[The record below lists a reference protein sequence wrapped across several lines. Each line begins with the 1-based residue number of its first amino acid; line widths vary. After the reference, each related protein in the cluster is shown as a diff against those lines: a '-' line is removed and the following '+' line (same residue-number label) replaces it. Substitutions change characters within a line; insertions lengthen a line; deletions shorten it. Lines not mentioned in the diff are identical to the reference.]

1 MPTSVSAAR
10 PASEAEAM
18 DTGSETGSA
27 GGGANGGQGGGG
39 EFDVVLKRESG
50 EGGALGL
57 SLAGGAQT
65 SIRAVVVHEL
75 FGPGAAARDGRLK
88 HGDHILEVRLER
100 LLPLSFFQPNNS
112 VHSYVQ

>member
-10 PASEAEAM
+10 PASAAEAM

-112 VHSYVQ
+112 VHSYMQ